1 MTAPA
6 PLTREEQLET
16 ACDLVRAL
24 YAEGAH
30 EVECEIT
37 RGGTVKVRATRGAAP
52 TTGKL
57 RAR

>member
-1 MTAPA
+1 MP
-6 PLTREEQLET
+6 PPDMTREEQLET
-16 ACDLVRAL
+16 ACGLVRAL
-24 YAEGAH
+24 YAEGAL

-37 RGGTVKVRATRGAAP
+37 RGGTLRVKATKGTAP